1 MITIVNKYTGE
12 LVCKYSNASKQYA
25 DKDSFI
31 ANVKGSKAFRRR
43 FGAIVFNFHYL
54 TGAVQCTLNDQY
66 AVLEMLTAEDKL
78 YWGCED

>member
-43 FGAIVFNFHYL
+43 SEPLFLTSITLLEQFNAH
-54 TGAVQCTLNDQY
+54 
-66 AVLEMLTAEDKL
+66 
-78 YWGCED
+78 